1 MGKCTNGGSE
11 RTPKHLPSTSPIGPT
26 AARRKG
32 RERSWESRAMA
43 VIDTRWG
50 ETKETKLEK
59 KGEPRNKR
67 GEMNRK
73 EVGSAMTE

>member
-11 RTPKHLPSTSPIGPT
+11 RTPKHLPSTSPIGPK

-50 ETKETKLEK
+50 ETKETKMEK
-59 KGEPRNKR
+59 KRRTKKR
-67 GEMNRK
+67 KGGNE
-73 EVGSAMTE
+73 

>member
-1 MGKCTNGGSE
+1 
-11 RTPKHLPSTSPIGPT
+11 
-26 AARRKG
+26 
-32 RERSWESRAMA
+32 MA